1 MVLVK
6 LKINYHYQIEI
17 LFFLLRKFCLKIG
30 YLYKKKY
37 KTVVMKLMPKIFCF
51 LLVFFIS
58 GNAFSQTLEGS
69 IFDKNTKLPLQSAT
83 VYLDGTTISTL
94 TDENGYFKLDSKGN
108 TKSDL
113 VISFV
118 GYLTSRINNAFQY
131 QKIKTFLEEDSIA
144 IDEVFIGKGPFT
156 QKQMLKVF
164 RQYFLGTSQYASF
177 CKIVNEDDIYLYF
190 DTDTNSLTATSRTP
204 LKVINN
210 FLGYEVNFDLVDF
223 EVKFNKRTLDSKN
236 VTSSSFAGTTFFK
249 DISNDDKIPQKRK
262 NIYRGSATHFMR
274 TIAYETWETEKF
286 KLIVDKFKVD
296 PKEYFKISDTL
307 GLKKITLIK
316 SPMIRVEKL
325 KSDAK
330 NQIQNSKKPEFIE
343 RKDYFTI
350 MYDNHNQSVAD
361 FISKE
366 YFVDE
371 NGNYSPFY
379 GVVFG
384 GFIGAQK
391 MAEMLPTD
399 FYQSIKKQP

>member
-1 MVLVK
+1 
-6 LKINYHYQIEI
+6 
-17 LFFLLRKFCLKIG
+17 
-30 YLYKKKY
+30 
-37 KTVVMKLMPKIFCF
+37 
-51 LLVFFIS
+51 
-58 GNAFSQTLEGS
+58 
-69 IFDKNTKLPLQSAT
+69 
-83 VYLDGTTISTL
+83 
-94 TDENGYFKLDSKGN
+94 
-108 TKSDL
+108 
-113 VISFV
+113 
-118 GYLTSRINNAFQY
+118 
-131 QKIKTFLEEDSIA
+131 
-144 IDEVFIGKGPFT
+144 
-156 QKQMLKVF
+156 
-164 RQYFLGTSQYASF
+164 
-177 CKIVNEDDIYLYF
+177 
-190 DTDTNSLTATSRTP
+190 
-204 LKVINN
+204 
-210 FLGYEVNFDLVDF
+210 
-223 EVKFNKRTLDSKN
+223 
-236 VTSSSFAGTTFFK
+236 
-249 DISNDDKIPQKRK
+249 
-262 NIYRGSATHFMR
+262 MR

-330 NQIQNSKKPEFIE
+330 NQIQNSNKPEFIE

-399 FYQSIKKQP
+399 FYQSIKMQP